1 MKFAR
6 KATTAVGLALTLG
19 LSGLAPV
26 GPVAYAAE
34 DAVVHDGS
42 SSDKAAA
49 SCYEAK
55 QINKDAKSGKY
66 WLYTPSMSAPQQ
78 FYCDQETNGGGWVL
92 IGRGRD
98 GWTENYHGR
107 GAASKL
113 YTSPEGDD
121 AMTPVQLPSTTV
133 DELLN
138 GQKPQDLEDGVRF
151 RRALNTDGTEWQ
163 NITAHR
169 DQTERW
175 TWALRSN
182 NIWSNIDVSADN
194 PQYMQRD
201 RTHFDKTEGHIQ
213 QNGTYSVL
221 NFDEQREQGW
231 KLGFSYSRDVRA
243 NGNRNE
249 SASNSYLY
257 RPSGSNA
264 TPFAFTQVYLRPKL
278 TQQNMGAQAIGDNG
292 TAASNRRALPKSGSM
307 PWKWRTS
314 DKSGTGNVN
323 EMNTYVQAIT
333 QVGDTVF
340 TGGDFAYLESA
351 AGAHVD
357 QSYLAGFNV
366 NTGELVQ
373 TFKPKFN
380 GQIKS
385 LEALPNNK
393 LAVGGEFT
401 EVNGEKVPGFAV
413 LDPATGQLDR
423 ELNLQV
429 ENNVSGSALSVK
441 TLQAQGDYLYL
452 GGTFT
457 HLKSSG
463 TPNKVYSRNA
473 ARVKISTN
481 QVDRTWTPRFNGT
494 VNGMSA
500 SADNSEV
507 FAAGYFTEMNDQRA
521 FRVARILDSAK
532 KVGTWEVTPS
542 YLPDPQ
548 TREKRVWG
556 FHFDVQD
563 AGSSVWLGGTE
574 HMISQYTK
582 NEPMT
587 RLSSSITR
595 NGGDFQD
602 LHLNGNNIYGAC
614 HCGDFLYQGSG
625 THDYAWRGST
635 VTDSIRLVAAFDKD
649 SGKTLPEFAPT
660 LKGKSGHGIWE
671 SFVDSNGVLWVGGDL
686 NRSLGENGVQQE
698 SVGFVRYAPRD
709 VTPPPAPSNLT
720 VTQSGDNDQLNWS
733 ASGEAGARYHVL
745 RNDRVIATVNGTSYR
760 VKHTD
765 NARYFVRAADANGNY
780 SASTSVAVSGKKAE
794 QPQPENPK
802 QENPQPQPE
811 NPKQDDPKQEDPK
824 QDNPKQEQPKQ
835 EQPKQENPKQEDP
848 KQDNPKQEQPKQ
860 EDPKQEQPKQDDPK
874 QDDNKNIV
882 KPQPENPIQDDPKQE
897 QPKQDN
903 PPKQE
908 DPKQDEQPQPE
919 NPATDDQVQ
928 PADPNDD
935 LKPNEPK
942 QQENPKQ
949 EQPKQE
955 DPKQDNPKQEQPK
968 QEDPKQEQKP
978 QGDQVLVDSGSS
990 WVYRGG
996 SDRAE
1001 SEWKTRSWLGGAW
1014 SRGKAPLGA
1023 GSVNVETEVNTF
1035 FGTPMS
1041 IYARKD
1047 VTLTKEQA
1055 QQYLKLTTYADDGTV
1070 VYVNGK
1076 EVARKNMPQG
1086 RISANTPA
1094 TQRPESQNAQL
1105 FSVDVPAEYLREGR
1119 NAIAVE
1125 VHANSHWSNNI
1136 SFDMQ
1141 VISTAQHQ
1149 NPLPE
1154 VQNQE
1159 DNGQQH
1165 RPQVWYWYYPEY
1177 YGNYGNG
1184 DYYGRRNQRVAYN
1197 YDHRGFGYMGGFGYA
1212 HGFFGRAFY
1221 DYGFGW

>member
-55 QINKDAKSGKY
+55 QVNKDAKSGKY

-720 VTQSGDNDQLNWS
+720 VAQSGDNDQLNWS

-745 RNDRVIATVNGTSYR
+745 RNDRVIATVNGTSYK

-794 QPQPENPK
+794 QPK

-811 NPKQDDPKQEDPK
+811 NPKQEDPKQED
-824 QDNPKQEQPKQ
+824 PKQEQPKQ
-835 EQPKQENPKQEDP
+835 EQPKQEQ
-848 KQDNPKQEQPKQ
+848 PKQEQPKQ
-860 EDPKQEQPKQDDPK
+860 EDPKQEAPKQDNPK

-882 KPQPENPIQDDPKQE
+882 NPQPENPIQDDPKQE
-897 QPKQDN
+897 Q
-903 PPKQE
+903 PKQE

-990 WVYRGG
+990 WVYRVG

>member
-55 QINKDAKSGKY
+55 QVNKDAKSGKY

-231 KLGFSYSRDVRA
+231 KIGFSYSRDVRA

-292 TAASNRRALPKSGSM
+292 TTASNRRALPKSGSM

-314 DKSGTGNVN
+314 DRSGTGNVN

-429 ENNVSGSALSVK
+429 ENNVSGSALAVK

-542 YLPDPQ
+542 YLPDAR

-649 SGKTLPEFAPT
+649 SGKALPEFAPT

-794 QPQPENPK
+794 QPKQENPK

-824 QDNPKQEQPKQ
+824 QD
-835 EQPKQENPKQEDP
+835 DP
-848 KQDNPKQEQPKQ
+848 KQDNPKQEDPKQ

-897 QPKQDN
+897 Q
-903 PPKQE
+903 PKQE

-990 WVYRGG
+990 WVYRVG

>member
-55 QINKDAKSGKY
+55 QVNKDAKSGKY

-720 VTQSGDNDQLNWS
+720 VAQSGDNDQLNWS

-794 QPQPENPK
+794 QPKQENPK

-824 QDNPKQEQPKQ
+824 QEQPKQEQPKQ
-835 EQPKQENPKQEDP
+835 EQPKQE
-848 KQDNPKQEQPKQ
+848 
-860 EDPKQEQPKQDDPK
+860 DPK

-882 KPQPENPIQDDPKQE
+882 NPQPENPIQDAPKQE
-897 QPKQDN
+897 Q
-903 PPKQE
+903 
-908 DPKQDEQPQPE
+908 PKQDEQPQPE

-968 QEDPKQEQKP
+968 QEAPKQELKP

-990 WVYRGG
+990 WVYRVG

>member
-55 QINKDAKSGKY
+55 QVNKDAKSGKY

-98 GWTENYHGR
+98 GWTENYHRR
-107 GAASKL
+107 GAPSML
-113 YTSPEGDD
+113 STSPEGDD

-794 QPQPENPK
+794 QPKQENPK

-824 QDNPKQEQPKQ
+824 QEQPKQ
-835 EQPKQENPKQEDP
+835 EQPKQED
-848 KQDNPKQEQPKQ
+848 PKQEQPKQ
-860 EDPKQEQPKQDDPK
+860 EQPKQEQPKQDDPK

-882 KPQPENPIQDDPKQE
+882 KPQPENPIQEDPKQE

-903 PPKQE
+903 PKQE

-990 WVYRGG
+990 WVYRIG

-1154 VQNQE
+1154 AQNQE

>member
-55 QINKDAKSGKY
+55 QVNKDAKSGKY

-794 QPQPENPK
+794 QPKQENPK

-811 NPKQDDPKQEDPK
+811 NPKQDVPKQED
-824 QDNPKQEQPKQ
+824 PKQEQPKQ
-835 EQPKQENPKQEDP
+835 EQPKQD
-848 KQDNPKQEQPKQ
+848 DPKQ

-990 WVYRGG
+990 WVYRVG

-1154 VQNQE
+1154 AQNQE

>member
-34 DAVVHDGS
+34 DAAVHDGS

-55 QINKDAKSGKY
+55 QVNKDAKSGKY

-314 DKSGTGNVN
+314 DRSGTGNVN

-794 QPQPENPK
+794 QPKQENPK

-824 QDNPKQEQPKQ
+824 QEQ
-835 EQPKQENPKQEDP
+835 
-848 KQDNPKQEQPKQ
+848 
-860 EDPKQEQPKQDDPK
+860 PKQEQPKQDDPK

-897 QPKQDN
+897 DPKQEQPKQDN
-903 PPKQE
+903 PKQE
-908 DPKQDEQPQPE
+908 DPKPDEQPQPE

-990 WVYRGG
+990 WVYRVG

>member
-55 QINKDAKSGKY
+55 QVNKDAKSGKY

-542 YLPDPQ
+542 YLPDAQ
-548 TREKRVWG
+548 TRARRVWG

-720 VTQSGDNDQLNWS
+720 VAQSGDNDQLNWS

-745 RNDRVIATVNGTSYR
+745 RNDRVIATVNGTSYK

-794 QPQPENPK
+794 QPKQENPK

-811 NPKQDDPKQEDPK
+811 NPKQEDPKQED
-824 QDNPKQEQPKQ
+824 PKQEQPKQ
-835 EQPKQENPKQEDP
+835 EQPKQEDPKQEAP

-860 EDPKQEQPKQDDPK
+860 EDPKQEQPKQEDPK

-882 KPQPENPIQDDPKQE
+882 NPQPENPIQDAPKQE
-897 QPKQDN
+897 Q
-903 PPKQE
+903 
-908 DPKQDEQPQPE
+908 PKQDEQPQPE

-990 WVYRGG
+990 WVYRVG

>member
-55 QINKDAKSGKY
+55 QVNKDAKSGKY

-542 YLPDPQ
+542 YLPDAQ

-794 QPQPENPK
+794 QPKQENPK

-824 QDNPKQEQPKQ
+824 QEQ
-835 EQPKQENPKQEDP
+835 
-848 KQDNPKQEQPKQ
+848 
-860 EDPKQEQPKQDDPK
+860 PKQEQPKQDDPK
-874 QDDNKNIV
+874 QD
-882 KPQPENPIQDDPKQE
+882 
-897 QPKQDN
+897 
-903 PPKQE
+903 
-908 DPKQDEQPQPE
+908 
-919 NPATDDQVQ
+919 
-928 PADPNDD
+928 
-935 LKPNEPK
+935 
-942 QQENPKQ
+942 NPKQ

-990 WVYRGG
+990 WVYRVG

>member
-55 QINKDAKSGKY
+55 QVNKDAKSGKY

-429 ENNVSGSALSVK
+429 ENNVSGSALAVK

-794 QPQPENPK
+794 QPKQENPK

-835 EQPKQENPKQEDP
+835 EQPQPENPKQDDP
-848 KQDNPKQEQPKQ
+848 KQENPKQEQPKQ
-860 EDPKQEQPKQDDPK
+860 EQ
-874 QDDNKNIV
+874 
-882 KPQPENPIQDDPKQE
+882 PQPENPIQDDPKQE
-897 QPKQDN
+897 QPKQED
-903 PPKQE
+903 PKQE

-990 WVYRGG
+990 WVYRVG

>member
-55 QINKDAKSGKY
+55 QVNKDAKSGKY

-745 RNDRVIATVNGTSYR
+745 RNDRVIATVNGTSYK

-794 QPQPENPK
+794 QPK

-811 NPKQDDPKQEDPK
+811 NPKQEDPKQED
-824 QDNPKQEQPKQ
+824 PKQEQPKQ
-835 EQPKQENPKQEDP
+835 EQPKQEQ
-848 KQDNPKQEQPKQ
+848 PKQEQPKQ
-860 EDPKQEQPKQDDPK
+860 EDPKQEAPKQDNPK

-882 KPQPENPIQDDPKQE
+882 NPQPENPIQDDPKQE
-897 QPKQDN
+897 Q
-903 PPKQE
+903 PKQE

-990 WVYRGG
+990 WVYRVG

-1154 VQNQE
+1154 AQNQE

>member
-55 QINKDAKSGKY
+55 QVNKDAKSGKY

-429 ENNVSGSALSVK
+429 ENNVSGSALAVK

-794 QPQPENPK
+794 QPKQENPK

-824 QDNPKQEQPKQ
+824 QEQPKQ
-835 EQPKQENPKQEDP
+835 EQ
-848 KQDNPKQEQPKQ
+848 
-860 EDPKQEQPKQDDPK
+860 
-874 QDDNKNIV
+874 
-882 KPQPENPIQDDPKQE
+882 
-897 QPKQDN
+897 
-903 PPKQE
+903 
-908 DPKQDEQPQPE
+908 
-919 NPATDDQVQ
+919 
-928 PADPNDD
+928 
-935 LKPNEPK
+935 
-942 QQENPKQ
+942 PKQ

-990 WVYRGG
+990 WVYRVG

-1154 VQNQE
+1154 AQNQE

>member
-55 QINKDAKSGKY
+55 QVNKDAKSGKY

-794 QPQPENPK
+794 QPKQENPK

-824 QDNPKQEQPKQ
+824 QEQPKQ
-835 EQPKQENPKQEDP
+835 DDP
-848 KQDNPKQEQPKQ
+848 KQDNPKQ

-882 KPQPENPIQDDPKQE
+882 KPQPENPIQEDPKQE

-903 PPKQE
+903 PKQE

-990 WVYRGG
+990 WVYRVG

>member
-55 QINKDAKSGKY
+55 QVNKDAKSGKY

-794 QPQPENPK
+794 QPKQENPK

-811 NPKQDDPKQEDPK
+811 NPKQDVPKQED
-824 QDNPKQEQPKQ
+824 PKQEQPKQ
-835 EQPKQENPKQEDP
+835 EQPKQDDPKQEDP
-848 KQDNPKQEQPKQ
+848 KQD
-860 EDPKQEQPKQDDPK
+860 
-874 QDDNKNIV
+874 
-882 KPQPENPIQDDPKQE
+882 
-897 QPKQDN
+897 
-903 PPKQE
+903 
-908 DPKQDEQPQPE
+908 
-919 NPATDDQVQ
+919 
-928 PADPNDD
+928 
-935 LKPNEPK
+935 
-942 QQENPKQ
+942 NPKQ

-990 WVYRGG
+990 WVYRVG

-1154 VQNQE
+1154 AQNQE

>member
-55 QINKDAKSGKY
+55 QVNKDAKSGKY

-794 QPQPENPK
+794 QPKQENPK

-811 NPKQDDPKQEDPK
+811 SPKQDD
-824 QDNPKQEQPKQ
+824 
-835 EQPKQENPKQEDP
+835 
-848 KQDNPKQEQPKQ
+848 PKQ
-860 EDPKQEQPKQDDPK
+860 EDPKQEQPKQD
-874 QDDNKNIV
+874 N
-882 KPQPENPIQDDPKQE
+882 
-897 QPKQDN
+897 
-903 PPKQE
+903 PKQE

-990 WVYRGG
+990 WVYRVG

>member
-55 QINKDAKSGKY
+55 QVNKDAKSGKY

-794 QPQPENPK
+794 QPKQENPK

-824 QDNPKQEQPKQ
+824 QEQPKQDNPQQEDPKQEQPKQ
-835 EQPKQENPKQEDP
+835 EQPKQEQPKQEAP

-860 EDPKQEQPKQDDPK
+860 EDPKQEQ
-874 QDDNKNIV
+874 
-882 KPQPENPIQDDPKQE
+882 
-897 QPKQDN
+897 
-903 PPKQE
+903 
-908 DPKQDEQPQPE
+908 PKQDEQPQPE

-978 QGDQVLVDSGSS
+978 QDDQVLVDSGSS
-990 WVYRGG
+990 WVYRVG

>member
-55 QINKDAKSGKY
+55 QVNKDAKSGKY

-429 ENNVSGSALSVK
+429 ENNVSGSALAVK

-794 QPQPENPK
+794 QPKQENPK

-811 NPKQDDPKQEDPK
+811 NPKQDD
-824 QDNPKQEQPKQ
+824 
-835 EQPKQENPKQEDP
+835 PKQEDP

-903 PPKQE
+903 PKQE

-990 WVYRGG
+990 WVYRVG

-1154 VQNQE
+1154 AQNQE

>member
-429 ENNVSGSALSVK
+429 ENNVSGSALAVK

-481 QVDRTWTPRFNGT
+481 QVDRMWTPRFNGT

-794 QPQPENPK
+794 QPK

-824 QDNPKQEQPKQ
+824 QDNPKQEDPKQDNPKQ
-835 EQPKQENPKQEDP
+835 EQPKQENPQPQPENPKQDDPKQEDP

-903 PPKQE
+903 P
-908 DPKQDEQPQPE
+908 
-919 NPATDDQVQ
+919 
-928 PADPNDD
+928 
-935 LKPNEPK
+935 
-942 QQENPKQ
+942 
-949 EQPKQE
+949 KQE

-990 WVYRGG
+990 WVYRVG

-1154 VQNQE
+1154 AQNQE

-1197 YDHRGFGYMGGFGYA
+1197 YDNRGFGYMGGFGYA

>member
-55 QINKDAKSGKY
+55 QVNKDAKSGKY

-231 KLGFSYSRDVRA
+231 KIGFSYSRDVRA

-292 TAASNRRALPKSGSM
+292 TTASNRRALPKSGSM

-314 DKSGTGNVN
+314 DRSGTGNVN

-429 ENNVSGSALSVK
+429 ENNVSGSALAVK

-542 YLPDPQ
+542 YLPDAR

-794 QPQPENPK
+794 QPKQENPK

-811 NPKQDDPKQEDPK
+811 NPKQDDPKQED
-824 QDNPKQEQPKQ
+824 
-835 EQPKQENPKQEDP
+835 PKQEDP

-903 PPKQE
+903 
-908 DPKQDEQPQPE
+908 PKQDEQPQPE

-978 QGDQVLVDSGSS
+978 QDDQVLVDSGSS
-990 WVYRGG
+990 WVYRVG

-1154 VQNQE
+1154 AQNQE

>member
-55 QINKDAKSGKY
+55 QVNKDAKSGKY

-78 FYCDQETNGGGWVL
+78 FYCDQETDGGGWVL

-720 VTQSGDNDQLNWS
+720 VAQSGDNDQLNWS

-794 QPQPENPK
+794 QPKQENPK

-824 QDNPKQEQPKQ
+824 QEQ
-835 EQPKQENPKQEDP
+835 
-848 KQDNPKQEQPKQ
+848 
-860 EDPKQEQPKQDDPK
+860 PKQEQPKQDDPK

-903 PPKQE
+903 PKQE

-990 WVYRGG
+990 WVYRVG

>member
-34 DAVVHDGS
+34 DASVHDGS

-55 QINKDAKSGKY
+55 QVNKDAKSGKY

-542 YLPDPQ
+542 YLPDAQ

-794 QPQPENPK
+794 QPK

-824 QDNPKQEQPKQ
+824 Q
-835 EQPKQENPKQEDP
+835 EQPKQENPKQEQPKQDDP
-848 KQDNPKQEQPKQ
+848 KQDNPKQ

-990 WVYRGG
+990 WVYRVG

-1154 VQNQE
+1154 AQNQE

>member
-429 ENNVSGSALSVK
+429 ENNVSGSALAVK

-794 QPQPENPK
+794 QPKQENPK

-824 QDNPKQEQPKQ
+824 QEQ
-835 EQPKQENPKQEDP
+835 
-848 KQDNPKQEQPKQ
+848 PKQEQPKQ

-882 KPQPENPIQDDPKQE
+882 KPQPENPIQEDPKQE

-903 PPKQE
+903 PKQE

-990 WVYRGG
+990 WVYRVG
-996 SDRAE
+996 SNRAE

-1154 VQNQE
+1154 AQNQE

>member
-55 QINKDAKSGKY
+55 QVNKDAKSGKY

-649 SGKTLPEFAPT
+649 SGKALPEFAPT

-794 QPQPENPK
+794 QPKQENPK

-824 QDNPKQEQPKQ
+824 QEQPKQ
-835 EQPKQENPKQEDP
+835 EQPKQENPKQE
-848 KQDNPKQEQPKQ
+848 
-860 EDPKQEQPKQDDPK
+860 
-874 QDDNKNIV
+874 
-882 KPQPENPIQDDPKQE
+882 

-903 PPKQE
+903 PKQE

-990 WVYRGG
+990 WVYRVG

>member
-55 QINKDAKSGKY
+55 QVNKDAKSGKY

-720 VTQSGDNDQLNWS
+720 VAQSGDNDQLNWS

-794 QPQPENPK
+794 QPK

-824 QDNPKQEQPKQ
+824 QEQ
-835 EQPKQENPKQEDP
+835 PKQEDP

-860 EDPKQEQPKQDDPK
+860 EDPKQEQPKQEDPK

-882 KPQPENPIQDDPKQE
+882 NPQPENPIQDDPKQE
-897 QPKQDN
+897 Q
-903 PPKQE
+903 PKQE

-990 WVYRGG
+990 WVYRVG

>member
-55 QINKDAKSGKY
+55 QVNKDAKSGKY

-429 ENNVSGSALSVK
+429 ENNVSGSALAVK

-794 QPQPENPK
+794 QPKQENPK

-824 QDNPKQEQPKQ
+824 QDNPKQEQ
-835 EQPKQENPKQEDP
+835 
-848 KQDNPKQEQPKQ
+848 PKQEQPKQ

-903 PPKQE
+903 PKQE

-955 DPKQDNPKQEQPK
+955 DPKQDNPKQEQ
-968 QEDPKQEQKP
+968 KP

-990 WVYRGG
+990 WVYRVG

>member
-55 QINKDAKSGKY
+55 QVNKDAKSGKY

-441 TLQAQGDYLYL
+441 TLQAQVDYLYL

-794 QPQPENPK
+794 QPKQENPK

-811 NPKQDDPKQEDPK
+811 NPKQEDPKQEDPK
-824 QDNPKQEQPKQ
+824 QEDPKQEDPKQEQPKQ
-835 EQPKQENPKQEDP
+835 EQPKQEDPKQEAP

-860 EDPKQEQPKQDDPK
+860 EDPKQEDPK
-874 QDDNKNIV
+874 QDDK
-882 KPQPENPIQDDPKQE
+882 
-897 QPKQDN
+897 
-903 PPKQE
+903 
-908 DPKQDEQPQPE
+908 PQPE

-968 QEDPKQEQKP
+968 QEAPKQEQKP

-990 WVYRGG
+990 WVYRVG

-1154 VQNQE
+1154 AQNQE

>member
-55 QINKDAKSGKY
+55 QVNKDAKSGKY

-720 VTQSGDNDQLNWS
+720 VAQSGDNDQLNWS

-794 QPQPENPK
+794 QPKQENPK

-824 QDNPKQEQPKQ
+824 QEQPKQ
-835 EQPKQENPKQEDP
+835 EQPKQENPKQEQPKQDDP
-848 KQDNPKQEQPKQ
+848 KQDNPKQ

-903 PPKQE
+903 P
-908 DPKQDEQPQPE
+908 
-919 NPATDDQVQ
+919 
-928 PADPNDD
+928 
-935 LKPNEPK
+935 
-942 QQENPKQ
+942 
-949 EQPKQE
+949 KQE

-990 WVYRGG
+990 WVYRVG

>member
-55 QINKDAKSGKY
+55 QVNKDAKSGKY

-231 KLGFSYSRDVRA
+231 KIGFSYSRDVRA

-314 DKSGTGNVN
+314 DRSGTGNVN

-429 ENNVSGSALSVK
+429 ENNVSGSALAVK

-794 QPQPENPK
+794 QPKQENPK

-824 QDNPKQEQPKQ
+824 QDN
-835 EQPKQENPKQEDP
+835 
-848 KQDNPKQEQPKQ
+848 
-860 EDPKQEQPKQDDPK
+860 
-874 QDDNKNIV
+874 
-882 KPQPENPIQDDPKQE
+882 
-897 QPKQDN
+897 
-903 PPKQE
+903 PKQE

-990 WVYRGG
+990 WVYRVG

-1125 VHANSHWSNNI
+1125 VHANSHWSNNT

>member
-794 QPQPENPK
+794 QPKQENPK

-824 QDNPKQEQPKQ
+824 QEQ
-835 EQPKQENPKQEDP
+835 
-848 KQDNPKQEQPKQ
+848 PKQEQPKQ

-882 KPQPENPIQDDPKQE
+882 KPQPENPIQEDPKQE

-903 PPKQE
+903 PKQDNPKQE

-990 WVYRGG
+990 WVYRVG

-1154 VQNQE
+1154 AQNQE

-1197 YDHRGFGYMGGFGYA
+1197 YDHRGFGYIGGFGYA

>member
-55 QINKDAKSGKY
+55 QVNKDAKSGKY

-720 VTQSGDNDQLNWS
+720 VAQSGDNDQLNWS
-733 ASGEAGARYHVL
+733 ASGEAGTRYHVL

-794 QPQPENPK
+794 QPKQENPK

-824 QDNPKQEQPKQ
+824 QEQPKQ
-835 EQPKQENPKQEDP
+835 EDPKQEAP

-860 EDPKQEQPKQDDPK
+860 EDPKQEQPKQEDPK

-882 KPQPENPIQDDPKQE
+882 NPQPENPIQDAPKQE
-897 QPKQDN
+897 Q
-903 PPKQE
+903 
-908 DPKQDEQPQPE
+908 PKQDEQPQPE

-990 WVYRGG
+990 WVYRVG

>member
-55 QINKDAKSGKY
+55 QVNKDAKSGKY

-794 QPQPENPK
+794 QPKQENPK

-824 QDNPKQEQPKQ
+824 QEQH
-835 EQPKQENPKQEDP
+835 
-848 KQDNPKQEQPKQ
+848 KQDN
-860 EDPKQEQPKQDDPK
+860 
-874 QDDNKNIV
+874 
-882 KPQPENPIQDDPKQE
+882 
-897 QPKQDN
+897 
-903 PPKQE
+903 PKQE

-990 WVYRGG
+990 WVYRVG

-1154 VQNQE
+1154 AQNQE

>member
-55 QINKDAKSGKY
+55 QVNKDAKSGKY

-494 VNGMSA
+494 VNGMSP

-794 QPQPENPK
+794 QPKQENPK

-811 NPKQDDPKQEDPK
+811 NPKQDDPKQD
-824 QDNPKQEQPKQ
+824 D
-835 EQPKQENPKQEDP
+835 
-848 KQDNPKQEQPKQ
+848 PKQ

-903 PPKQE
+903 PKQE

-990 WVYRGG
+990 WVYRVG

>member
-55 QINKDAKSGKY
+55 QVNKDAKSGKY

-794 QPQPENPK
+794 QPKQENPK

-811 NPKQDDPKQEDPK
+811 NPKQEDPKQED
-824 QDNPKQEQPKQ
+824 PKQEQPKQ
-835 EQPKQENPKQEDP
+835 EQPKQE
-848 KQDNPKQEQPKQ
+848 
-860 EDPKQEQPKQDDPK
+860 QPKQD
-874 QDDNKNIV
+874 
-882 KPQPENPIQDDPKQE
+882 
-897 QPKQDN
+897 
-903 PPKQE
+903 
-908 DPKQDEQPQPE
+908 
-919 NPATDDQVQ
+919 
-928 PADPNDD
+928 
-935 LKPNEPK
+935 
-942 QQENPKQ
+942 
-949 EQPKQE
+949 

-990 WVYRGG
+990 WVYRVG

>member
-55 QINKDAKSGKY
+55 QVNKDAKSGKY

-542 YLPDPQ
+542 YLPDAQ
-548 TREKRVWG
+548 TRARRVWG

-794 QPQPENPK
+794 QPKQENPK

-811 NPKQDDPKQEDPK
+811 NPKQEDPKQED
-824 QDNPKQEQPKQ
+824 PKQEQPKQ

-848 KQDNPKQEQPKQ
+848 K
-860 EDPKQEQPKQDDPK
+860 
-874 QDDNKNIV
+874 
-882 KPQPENPIQDDPKQE
+882 
-897 QPKQDN
+897 
-903 PPKQE
+903 
-908 DPKQDEQPQPE
+908 
-919 NPATDDQVQ
+919 
-928 PADPNDD
+928 
-935 LKPNEPK
+935 
-942 QQENPKQ
+942 QENPKQ

-990 WVYRGG
+990 WVYRVG

>member
-55 QINKDAKSGKY
+55 QVNKDAKSGKY

-542 YLPDPQ
+542 YLPDAQ
-548 TREKRVWG
+548 TRARRVWG

-794 QPQPENPK
+794 QPKQENPK

-824 QDNPKQEQPKQ
+824 QEQPKQ
-835 EQPKQENPKQEDP
+835 EQPKQDDP

-928 PADPNDD
+928 PADTNDD

-942 QQENPKQ
+942 QQEN
-949 EQPKQE
+949 PKQE

-990 WVYRGG
+990 WVYRVG

>member
-55 QINKDAKSGKY
+55 QVNKDAKSGKY

-542 YLPDPQ
+542 YLPDAQ

-794 QPQPENPK
+794 QPKQENPK

-824 QDNPKQEQPKQ
+824 Q
-835 EQPKQENPKQEDP
+835 
-848 KQDNPKQEQPKQ
+848 
-860 EDPKQEQPKQDDPK
+860 EDPKQEQPKQEDPK

-903 PPKQE
+903 PKQE

-990 WVYRGG
+990 WVYRVG

-1154 VQNQE
+1154 AQNQE

>member
-794 QPQPENPK
+794 QPKQENPK

-824 QDNPKQEQPKQ
+824 QEQPKQ
-835 EQPKQENPKQEDP
+835 DDP
-848 KQDNPKQEQPKQ
+848 KQDNPKQ

-882 KPQPENPIQDDPKQE
+882 KPQPENPIQEDPKQE
-897 QPKQDN
+897 QPKQEQ
-903 PPKQE
+903 PKQE

-990 WVYRGG
+990 WVYRVG

>member
-1 MKFAR
+1 M
-6 KATTAVGLALTLG
+6 
-19 LSGLAPV
+19 
-26 GPVAYAAE
+26 
-34 DAVVHDGS
+34 
-42 SSDKAAA
+42 
-49 SCYEAK
+49 
-55 QINKDAKSGKY
+55 
-66 WLYTPSMSAPQQ
+66 
-78 FYCDQETNGGGWVL
+78 
-92 IGRGRD
+92 
-98 GWTENYHGR
+98 
-107 GAASKL
+107 
-113 YTSPEGDD
+113 
-121 AMTPVQLPSTTV
+121 
-133 DELLN
+133 
-138 GQKPQDLEDGVRF
+138 
-151 RRALNTDGTEWQ
+151 
-163 NITAHR
+163 
-169 DQTERW
+169 
-175 TWALRSN
+175 
-182 NIWSNIDVSADN
+182 
-194 PQYMQRD
+194 
-201 RTHFDKTEGHIQ
+201 
-213 QNGTYSVL
+213 
-221 NFDEQREQGW
+221 
-231 KLGFSYSRDVRA
+231 
-243 NGNRNE
+243 
-249 SASNSYLY
+249 
-257 RPSGSNA
+257 
-264 TPFAFTQVYLRPKL
+264 
-278 TQQNMGAQAIGDNG
+278 
-292 TAASNRRALPKSGSM
+292 
-307 PWKWRTS
+307 
-314 DKSGTGNVN
+314 
-323 EMNTYVQAIT
+323 
-333 QVGDTVF
+333 
-340 TGGDFAYLESA
+340 
-351 AGAHVD
+351 
-357 QSYLAGFNV
+357 
-366 NTGELVQ
+366 
-373 TFKPKFN
+373 
-380 GQIKS
+380 
-385 LEALPNNK
+385 
-393 LAVGGEFT
+393 
-401 EVNGEKVPGFAV
+401 
-413 LDPATGQLDR
+413 
-423 ELNLQV
+423 
-429 ENNVSGSALSVK
+429 
-441 TLQAQGDYLYL
+441 
-452 GGTFT
+452 
-457 HLKSSG
+457 
-463 TPNKVYSRNA
+463 
-473 ARVKISTN
+473 
-481 QVDRTWTPRFNGT
+481 
-494 VNGMSA
+494 
-500 SADNSEV
+500 
-507 FAAGYFTEMNDQRA
+507 
-521 FRVARILDSAK
+521 
-532 KVGTWEVTPS
+532 
-542 YLPDPQ
+542 
-548 TREKRVWG
+548 
-556 FHFDVQD
+556 
-563 AGSSVWLGGTE
+563 
-574 HMISQYTK
+574 
-582 NEPMT
+582 
-587 RLSSSITR
+587 
-595 NGGDFQD
+595 
-602 LHLNGNNIYGAC
+602 
-614 HCGDFLYQGSG
+614 
-625 THDYAWRGST
+625 
-635 VTDSIRLVAAFDKD
+635 TDSIRLVAAFDKD

-794 QPQPENPK
+794 QPK

-811 NPKQDDPKQEDPK
+811 SPKQDDPKQED
-824 QDNPKQEQPKQ
+824 PKQEQPKQ
-835 EQPKQENPKQEDP
+835 EQPKQENPKQD
-848 KQDNPKQEQPKQ
+848 
-860 EDPKQEQPKQDDPK
+860 
-874 QDDNKNIV
+874 
-882 KPQPENPIQDDPKQE
+882 
-897 QPKQDN
+897 
-903 PPKQE
+903 
-908 DPKQDEQPQPE
+908 
-919 NPATDDQVQ
+919 
-928 PADPNDD
+928 
-935 LKPNEPK
+935 
-942 QQENPKQ
+942 
-949 EQPKQE
+949 

-990 WVYRGG
+990 WVYRVG

-1221 DYGFGW
+1221 DYGFGC

>member
-55 QINKDAKSGKY
+55 QVNKDAKSGKY

-686 NRSLGENGVQQE
+686 NRSLGENGIQQE

-745 RNDRVIATVNGTSYR
+745 RNDRVIATVNGTSYK

-794 QPQPENPK
+794 QPKQENPK

-811 NPKQDDPKQEDPK
+811 NPKQEDPKQED
-824 QDNPKQEQPKQ
+824 PKQEQPKQ
-835 EQPKQENPKQEDP
+835 EQPKQEQPKQEQP
-848 KQDNPKQEQPKQ
+848 KQEQPKQEQPKQ
-860 EDPKQEQPKQDDPK
+860 EDPKQEA
-874 QDDNKNIV
+874 
-882 KPQPENPIQDDPKQE
+882 
-897 QPKQDN
+897 PKQDN
-903 PPKQE
+903 PKQEQPKQE

-990 WVYRGG
+990 WVYRVG

-1154 VQNQE
+1154 AQNQE

>member
-34 DAVVHDGS
+34 DAVVHDGT

-55 QINKDAKSGKY
+55 QVNKDAKSGKY

-720 VTQSGDNDQLNWS
+720 VAQSGDNDQLNWS

-794 QPQPENPK
+794 QPKQENPK

-824 QDNPKQEQPKQ
+824 Q
-835 EQPKQENPKQEDP
+835 
-848 KQDNPKQEQPKQ
+848 
-860 EDPKQEQPKQDDPK
+860 
-874 QDDNKNIV
+874 
-882 KPQPENPIQDDPKQE
+882 E

-903 PPKQE
+903 PQQE

-990 WVYRGG
+990 WVYRVG

>member
-55 QINKDAKSGKY
+55 QVNKDAKSGKY

-720 VTQSGDNDQLNWS
+720 VAQSGDNDQLNWS

-794 QPQPENPK
+794 QPKQENPK

-811 NPKQDDPKQEDPK
+811 
-824 QDNPKQEQPKQ
+824 
-835 EQPKQENPKQEDP
+835 
-848 KQDNPKQEQPKQ
+848 NPKQEQPKQ
-860 EDPKQEQPKQDDPK
+860 EDPKQEQPKQEDPK

-882 KPQPENPIQDDPKQE
+882 NPQPENPIQDDPKQE
-897 QPKQDN
+897 Q
-903 PPKQE
+903 PKQE

-990 WVYRGG
+990 WVYRVG